1 MLGDVLWRLGRAP
14 EAEREL
20 RQASRTLPRDAGIR
34 GSLGNALQ
42 ALGRLDEAVAEYTV
56 ALQIE
61 QGPSRAE
68 LLNDLGVALAKLGRM
83 DEAVSKFREAVRLN
97 PSLSTA
103 QANLA
108 KALHGAY

>member
-1 MLGDVLWRLGRAP
+1 M
-14 EAEREL
+14 
-20 RQASRTLPRDAGIR
+20 
-34 GSLGNALQ
+34 
-42 ALGRLDEAVAEYTV
+42 
-56 ALQIE
+56 
-61 QGPSRAE
+61 
-68 LLNDLGVALAKLGRM
+68 LNDLGVALAKLGRM